1 MLEEMDVIRLRL
13 SSELVKRVFQATAV
27 KWETLRNCILSK
39 RGVQNASE
47 GTREKIK
54 QDLDIVTH
62 LRLDR
67 EI

>member
-1 MLEEMDVIRLRL
+1 MLEEMDVIRLGL
-13 SSELVKRVFQATAV
+13 SSELVNRVFQATAV
-27 KWETLRNCILSK
+27 KMRDATKPYLSK

-54 QDLDIVTH
+54 QDLDIVTY
-62 LRLDR
+62 LRSDR